1 MIDGANATAATFM
14 FPILITAI
22 PAVIGDSR
30 WVGDI
35 ITAAITI
42 AVTAFRTAIRFASA
56 GRVRLAGVDHAPL
69 VQ

>member
-1 MIDGANATAATFM
+1 M

-35 ITAAITI
+35 ITAAIILAAITI